1 MSTAVAPAPGV
12 ECSECLTH
20 GHHMKAIEYVDTL
33 EDAEAGTTKTVPLC
47 LFCRDT
53 TPCPGCA
60 ANDKERKDL
69 LARVGGPEPPPR
81 KKLIVKREKQPDV
94 VPADSEPIREEPMPK
109 NARALDDATI
119 DKAIALRKDGLSTS
133 KIAAKLNV
141 KAYRLYQSSRFQ
153 TETRS
158 LPHPNALRTERTH
171 NKARSPRG
179 AVATALKP
187 AAVDAPLKAMREDC
201 LEKIAKLQELVD
213 AIDRVLAF

>member
-1 MSTAVAPAPGV
+1 
-12 ECSECLTH
+12 
-20 GHHMKAIEYVDTL
+20 
-33 EDAEAGTTKTVPLC
+33 
-47 LFCRDT
+47 
-53 TPCPGCA
+53 
-60 ANDKERKDL
+60 
-69 LARVGGPEPPPR
+69 
-81 KKLIVKREKQPDV
+81 
-94 VPADSEPIREEPMPK
+94 MPK
-109 NARALDDATI
+109 NARVLDDATI

-179 AVATALKP
+179 PVATALKP